1 MPPKRSSAPMSRA
14 DLVRNLWAEFESWHS
29 EQLALLD
36 ERITKALREL
46 DQNRKPA
53 GGGKKKNKGKDKE
66 KDADHEKKKAD
77 TRKELEKSFDGN
89 KVRQEWQKRLD
100 KAGLREY
107 DWHDM
112 TENEQ
117 KKVEKILGV
126 DLDPNEGDVTIIETA
141 PPPAQPPASTQRT
154 SPSSLATSPMSN
166 SSRLDVMSE
175 PYAFVDPAS
184 FRAAEAVAEEIP
196 FDNWL
201 EVRQRHKS
209 DDEVSLDASTTSS
222 WAGGTDVPAYLAW
235 SSEISRSSAQSSQT
249 SLTGSPERLASKLPV
264 AEPFHSNLVSSAVHR
279 LALFGDGPRDSGVSN
294 IKKPAD
300 TTRSEFMPA
309 MHTSFRSTDRTA
321 VDPQMS
327 SSSSTK
333 RSKQRY
339 IGPELLDV
347 DYDES
352 VEAEQFREFKMN
364 VRIEMIR
371 EFHQDAA
378 EADIQLALTIEE
390 ANYSG
395 AVSKEMTAQLVEEH
409 ERKMLRLRQSKEK
422 ERKERVEQ
430 ERQRRLAEFHQRSK
444 QKQKPVSQPQHLP
457 PPAATSHEH
466 SSLPNSGI
474 DPKILTEKF
483 LRELQNGPEAARAPS
498 NAVSDTPTIRSQLNR
513 MRLPNIQDW
522 LAGANNDSG
531 TDTPTPTIQ
540 SSGWKFKETPSP
552 TATLADAPSFK
563 RLPSG
568 LAKSV
573 SVDSTSSSQPSE
585 DIPSTEP
592 ESSASEFSKTSKGA
606 STSSSK
612 KGAKSK
618 AESTKKKEKAPA
630 AASQTEVAGSSKA
643 KPEQTPPKLQTHG
656 SATKVE
662 KSAAPASKSNAVPSS
677 STSPTAILP
686 PPPVPRSTRPDIPAT
701 PIPLYAFA
709 QPNLDQFP
717 QVFPSSQAPPV
728 SVQPPSQ
735 PPSHLHTPAFPPPQS
750 SASSNHLPAP
760 SHLQTPAFQSLQAP
774 PPPSTSQQPPPPSL
788 HVPSLTATDNHQ
800 RWVPPTTKSEEKRPQ
815 PSRTVTEPPS
825 KIKKSNTTQSTIL
838 PPPPAQA
845 DSSKRS
851 RRVSDPVMPGSFDYP
866 NAKAPSQVPAQ
877 SSAKPNNP
885 PSGILKKVGASTS
898 NGSTKATSKSSGKA
912 KKVTIEEVK
921 DEEEEEEGKFEHL
934 PSDSSHIM
942 EPKPVVAQAMFS
954 PIFDFSGE
962 DELKDRRAVVE
973 KKAQVAA
980 PPPPAPIRRQ
990 ESETSSASAFAPKSN
1005 QIWIPPQS
1013 SMAEARSVGSSSSR
1027 MPGQFNEGSNSSER
1041 HIRWTANTTTIEDDG
1056 GERFLH
1062 GLDELMKVVE
1072 KKESAGAP
1080 PPKTDWSQPDMPR
1093 MSSMAENGRVGA
1105 GRSAAS
1111 QSGVFWNPKATTH
1124 RKPLTT
1130 SS

>member
-14 DLVRNLWAEFESWHS
+14 DLVRNLWAEFESWHT

-53 GGGKKKNKGKDKE
+53 GGGKKKGKSKDKE

-89 KVRQEWQKRLD
+89 KVRQEWQKRLE
-100 KAGLREY
+100 KAGLFDY

-112 TENEQ
+112 TQNEQ

-126 DLDPNEGDVTIIETA
+126 DLDLNEGDVTIIETA
-141 PPPAQPPASTQRT
+141 PPPPPPASTQRT

-209 DDEVSLDASTTSS
+209 DDEPYSATVQGTVASR
-222 WAGGTDVPAYLAW
+222 
-235 SSEISRSSAQSSQT
+235 ISKSRPTLHVQNSCQQCTPPSGQ
-249 SLTGSPERLASKLPV
+249 PIVLPST
-264 AEPFHSNLVSSAVHR
+264 PKCL
-279 LALFGDGPRDSGVSN
+279 LPPR
-294 IKKPAD
+294 P
-300 TTRSEFMPA
+300 
-309 MHTSFRSTDRTA
+309 
-321 VDPQMS
+321 
-327 SSSSTK
+327 K
-333 RSKQRY
+333 RSKQHY

-352 VEAEQFREFKMN
+352 VEAEQFREFKMS

-378 EADIQLALTIEE
+378 EADIQLALTIEQ
-390 ANYSG
+390 ANHSG
-395 AVSKEMTAQLVEEH
+395 AVSKGMTAQLVEDH
-409 ERKMLRLRQSKEK
+409 ERNMLKLRQSKEK

-430 ERQRRLAEFHQRSK
+430 ERQRRLAEFRQWTK
-444 QKQKPVSQPQHLP
+444 QKQKPVSQPVSQPQPPPPP
-457 PPAATSHEH
+457 PPATTSHEH
-466 SSLPNSGI
+466 SSLPSSGI
-474 DPKILTEKF
+474 DPKILAERF

-498 NAVSDTPTIRSQLNR
+498 NAVSDTPTIRSQMNR

-522 LAGANNDSG
+522 LAGSSNDSG

-540 SSGWKFKETPSP
+540 SSGWKFKETPAP
-552 TATLADAPSFK
+552 TSTLTDAPSFK

-573 SVDSTSSSQPSE
+573 SVDSTSSQLSE
-585 DIPSTEP
+585 DVPSTEP
-592 ESSASEFSKTSKGA
+592 ESSTSEFSKISKGA

-630 AASQTEVAGSSKA
+630 AASQTEGASSSKA
-643 KPEQTPPKLQTHG
+643 KAEQTAPKLQSHG

-662 KSAAPASKSNAVPSS
+662 KSAAPASKSNVVPHSA
-677 STSPTAILP
+677 TSPTAILP

-717 QVFPSSQAPPV
+717 QAFPSSQAPPV
-728 SVQPPSQ
+728 SVQPP
-735 PPSHLHTPAFPPPQS
+735 PHLQTPAFSPPQTL
-750 SASSNHLPAP
+750 AASNHPPAP
-760 SHLQTPAFQSLQAP
+760 SHLHTPAFQSLQAP
-774 PPPSTSQQPPPPSL
+774 LPPSTSQQPPPPSL
-788 HVPSLTATDNHQ
+788 HMPSLAATDSHQ

-866 NAKAPSQVPAQ
+866 NAKAPSQAPAQ

-885 PSGILKKVGASTS
+885 PSGILKKAGASTS
-898 NGSTKATSKSSGKA
+898 NGSTKTTSKSSGKA

-921 DEEEEEEGKFEHL
+921 DEEEEEESKFEHL
-934 PSDSSHIM
+934 PSDSGHIM

-954 PIFDFSGE
+954 PIIDFSGE

-973 KKAQVAA
+973 KKALAAA
-980 PPPPAPIRRQ
+980 PPPPAQIRRQ
-990 ESETSSASAFAPKSN
+990 ESETSSASAFAPRSN

-1013 SMAEARSVGSSSSR
+1013 SMAEARSVGNSSSR
-1027 MPGQFNEGSNSSER
+1027 MPGQLEQGGSSSER
-1041 HIRWTANTTTIEDDG
+1041 HIRWTANTTAIEDDG

-1062 GLDELMKVVE
+1062 GLNEVMKAVE

-1080 PPKTDWSQPDMPR
+1080 PPKTDWSQTDMPR

-1111 QSGVFWNPKATTH
+1111 QSGVFWNPNVTTN

>member
-14 DLVRNLWAEFESWHS
+14 DLVRNLWAEFESWHT

-53 GGGKKKNKGKDKE
+53 GGGKKKGKSKDKE

-89 KVRQEWQKRLD
+89 KVRQEWQKRLE
-100 KAGLREY
+100 KAGLFDY

-112 TENEQ
+112 TQNEQ

-126 DLDPNEGDVTIIETA
+126 DLDLNEGDVTIIETA
-141 PPPAQPPASTQRT
+141 PPPPPPASTQRT

-249 SLTGSPERLASKLPV
+249 SLTGSPERFASKLPV

-309 MHTSFRSTDRTA
+309 MHTSFRPTDRTA

-327 SSSSTK
+327 SSSSTSTK
-333 RSKQRY
+333 RSKQHY

-352 VEAEQFREFKMN
+352 VEAEQFREFKMS

-378 EADIQLALTIEE
+378 EADIQLALTIEQ
-390 ANYSG
+390 ANHSG
-395 AVSKEMTAQLVEEH
+395 AVSKGMTAQLVEDH
-409 ERKMLRLRQSKEK
+409 ERNMLKLRQSKEK

-430 ERQRRLAEFHQRSK
+430 ERQRRLAEFRQWTK
-444 QKQKPVSQPQHLP
+444 QKQKPVSQPVSQPQPPPPP
-457 PPAATSHEH
+457 PPATTSHEH
-466 SSLPNSGI
+466 SSLPSSGI
-474 DPKILTEKF
+474 DPKILTERF
-483 LRELQNGPEAARAPS
+483 LRELQNGPEAARAPF
-498 NAVSDTPTIRSQLNR
+498 NAVSDTPTIRSQMNR

-522 LAGANNDSG
+522 LAGSSNDSG

-540 SSGWKFKETPSP
+540 SSGWKFKETPAP
-552 TATLADAPSFK
+552 TSTLTDAPSFK

-573 SVDSTSSSQPSE
+573 SVDSTSSQLSE
-585 DIPSTEP
+585 DVPSTEP
-592 ESSASEFSKTSKGA
+592 ESSTSEFSKTSKGA

-630 AASQTEVAGSSKA
+630 AASQTEGASSSKA
-643 KPEQTPPKLQTHG
+643 EQTAPKLQSHG

-662 KSAAPASKSNAVPSS
+662 KSAAPASKSNVVPHSA
-677 STSPTAILP
+677 TSPTAILP

-717 QVFPSSQAPPV
+717 QAFPSSQAPPV
-728 SVQPPSQ
+728 SVQPP
-735 PPSHLHTPAFPPPQS
+735 PHLQTPAFSPPQTL
-750 SASSNHLPAP
+750 AASNHPPAP
-760 SHLQTPAFQSLQAP
+760 SHLHTPAFQSLQAP
-774 PPPSTSQQPPPPSL
+774 LPPSTSQQPPPPSL
-788 HVPSLTATDNHQ
+788 HMPSLAATDSHQ

-866 NAKAPSQVPAQ
+866 NAKAPSQAPAQ

-885 PSGILKKVGASTS
+885 PSGILKKAGASTS
-898 NGSTKATSKSSGKA
+898 NGSTKTTSKSSGKA

-921 DEEEEEEGKFEHL
+921 DEEEEEESKFEHL
-934 PSDSSHIM
+934 PSDSGHIM

-954 PIFDFSGE
+954 PIIDFSGE

-973 KKAQVAA
+973 KKALAAA
-980 PPPPAPIRRQ
+980 PPPPAQIRRQ
-990 ESETSSASAFAPKSN
+990 ESETSSASAFAPRSN

-1013 SMAEARSVGSSSSR
+1013 SMAEARSVGNSSSR
-1027 MPGQFNEGSNSSER
+1027 MPGQLEQGGSSSER
-1041 HIRWTANTTTIEDDG
+1041 HIRWTANTTAIEDDG

-1062 GLDELMKVVE
+1062 GLNEVMKAVE

-1080 PPKTDWSQPDMPR
+1080 PPKTDWSQTDMPR

-1111 QSGVFWNPKATTH
+1111 QSGVFWNPNVTTN